1 MQSRP
6 DTGDAA
12 SGAEQMQP
20 LQAGGAEADEPG
32 EVDVREEI
40 GLRGA
45 DLRRRGLE
53 TPALGRD
60 IGPASQQIRRQV
72 RGEGERF
79 AVRLQRGLDL
89 QRRIRAQAEQR
100 GELMPIELN
109 GRLGGGNL
117 DTRSSDLLVRLPDRD
132 PRLEPAARPQAVQ
145 LDQSPAVGKRP
156 PRHGEG
162 GEIRLRLEVG
172 LRDGGREHEPRLRS
186 VGRGCASLAK
196 RAFELGPM
204 LAPEIE
210 FIVEVERNATLID
223 PAPAERRRID
233 IVPAQALAG
242 RAGVEIERGVQRRS
256 RRVRERAR
264 GAYAGLGGTQAR
276 AALERPPHERVQ
288 LRIAEHRPPVLARP
302 VAARR
307 VLIEGERLRRERVR
321 LALDARVTRASGER
335 KRQYKRQDR
344 RSRHPYE
351 SAGGRFRERYP
362 RRFGR
367 NSSEIAPPRA
377 GVRVVPWNKA
387 KSHRISPDGSPSW
400 CRSLRSPSCSSCTWS
415 PRKC

>member
-1 MQSRP
+1 M
-6 DTGDAA
+6 
-12 SGAEQMQP
+12 
-20 LQAGGAEADEPG
+20 
-32 EVDVREEI
+32 
-40 GLRGA
+40 
-45 DLRRRGLE
+45 
-53 TPALGRD
+53 
-60 IGPASQQIRRQV
+60 
-72 RGEGERF
+72 
-79 AVRLQRGLDL
+79 
-89 QRRIRAQAEQR
+89 
-100 GELMPIELN
+100 
-109 GRLGGGNL
+109 
-117 DTRSSDLLVRLPDRD
+117 RSSDLLVRLPDRD

-156 PRHGEG
+156 PRDGEG

-186 VGRGCASLAK
+186 VGRDCASVAERGL
-196 RAFELGPM
+196 ELGPM

-210 FIVEVERNATLID
+210 LVAEVERDATLID
-223 PAPAERRRID
+223 PATAERRRID

-344 RSRHPYE
+344 RSRHPSE
-351 SAGGRFRERYP
+351 SAGGRFRDGPSAHQHRLPLHRGHARPRHRRPAGARRHERC
-362 RRFGR
+362 RH
-367 NSSEIAPPRA
+367 PPA
-377 GVRVVPWNKA
+377 
-387 KSHRISPDGSPSW
+387 D
-400 CRSLRSPSCSSCTWS
+400 LRSHCARRHRGPASEWRHGTRQRAIGSHPMDPHHGAALCARHRARRVPGRRGSASESLLTDAARGRGLRRCRGARAACAA
-415 PRKC
+415 PRPRLQRVRAR